1 MPSTTSPQSPALQ
14 RLRRDL
20 ERWRRTRPHR
30 NTPIPERIWAAAMA
44 LARREG
50 LYRAARALPIDYGAL
65 KQRLDA
71 ASPAPARDSRTGS
84 SFVELPPVAAPACDD
99 CVIEL
104 AGFGRTVRMRVPR
117 IGLEQLAQLGRA
129 LAELDE

>member
-1 MPSTTSPQSPALQ
+1 
-14 RLRRDL
+14 
-20 ERWRRTRPHR
+20 
-30 NTPIPERIWAAAMA
+30 
-44 LARREG
+44 
-50 LYRAARALPIDYGAL
+50 
-65 KQRLDA
+65 
-71 ASPAPARDSRTGS
+71 
-84 SFVELPPVAAPACDD
+84 VAAPACDD